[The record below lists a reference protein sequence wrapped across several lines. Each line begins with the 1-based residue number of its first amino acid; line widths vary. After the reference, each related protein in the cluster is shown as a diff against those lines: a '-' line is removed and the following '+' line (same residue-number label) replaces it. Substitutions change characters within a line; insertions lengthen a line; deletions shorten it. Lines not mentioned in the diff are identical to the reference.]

1 SQPTLNIT
9 SNSSVCAG
17 QTINISVSGASNYT
31 WSTGS
36 NANNITVTPTTTTTY
51 SVVGTGTAGCGNTA
65 SKTITVNALPSLSV
79 NPSSSVI
86 CNGQSVLISA
96 SGANT
101 YTWNTGLVSNNISV
115 SPTTNTTYVVTGT

>member
-36 NANNITVTPTTTTTY
+36 NANNITVSPSVTTTY

-65 SKTITVNALPSLSV
+65 SKTITVNAAPSLSV
-79 NPSSSVI
+79 NPTASVI
-86 CNGQSVLISA
+86 CSGQSVLITA
-96 SGANT
+96 SGANS
-101 YTWNTGLVSNNISV
+101 YTWSNGLVSNNISV
-115 SPTTNTTYVVTGT
+115 SPTTNSVYV